1 MSKTNLETTL
11 TNKPVSLWQNR
22 DYLLLLSGQIVSTIG
37 TQVSLLAFPLLVL
50 ALTGSPVQAGLAGTI
65 RVLPYLFLSLPAG
78 ALIDRWNRKRV
89 MILCDTGRALALA
102 SIPIA
107 YALGH
112 LTLVQLYFVSLTE
125 GILFVFFNLAE
136 TASLPRI
143 VTKEQL
149 PTVTAQ
155 NITVQSVSILL
166 GPALGGAL
174 YSLGRVIP
182 FLTDAISYSL
192 SVLSLLFIKRDF
204 QAERVTSRRKLW
216 VEIKE
221 GLSWL
226 WHQPLIRFIA
236 FTGSTIHLI
245 GSGIVLLVIVLA
257 QHLHAS
263 TLAIGLILAIEGIGS
278 ILGAFIGS
286 PIKKRFSFRQGV
298 LGTLWL
304 WALLWPLIAIAPNVI
319 VLGAILAAMN
329 MVLTVYDVIQF
340 SYRLA
345 LIPDELQ
352 GRVNSVF
359 RLILFCGDTLRLTL
373 IGVLISAFGAVTTVL
388 IYGVCVVLLAAF
400 STFYL
405 RTRHVKAL
413 SQVS

>member
-166 GPALGGAL
+166 DPALGGAL

-329 MVLTVYDVIQF
+329 MVLTIYDVIQF

-359 RLILFCGDTLRLTL
+359 RLILFCGDTLGLTL